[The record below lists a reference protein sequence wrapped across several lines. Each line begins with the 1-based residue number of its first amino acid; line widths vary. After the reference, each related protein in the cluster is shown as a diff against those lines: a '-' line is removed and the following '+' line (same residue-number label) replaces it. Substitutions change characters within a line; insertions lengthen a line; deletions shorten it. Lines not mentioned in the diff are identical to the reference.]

1 MTLAGPV
8 SGRRGPRP
16 PSPEVIGGVIA
27 VALVAIIATTVAL
40 AATPGPG
47 SGSGPGA
54 SPTPDVALQ
63 SSEPTPTPP
72 VNPQVV
78 DLLRALNENFDA
90 SAKALQAELRRARF
104 RTPDVANIVRAIN
117 QRIGVGVEAVQA
129 LDGALGKDQ
138 PGGRMAA
145 VYAAMSDTATTTL
158 DASITL
164 NEAAYQTGA
173 QRLVDLIG
181 QLPELQA
188 ALDALAK
195 SRPSTAPSSTPPSV
209 APSASASGSPTTEPS
224 PSASPEPTGTPGP
237 TASSST
243 IPLPPAGEEQIVN
256 GGFEDGVGPPWGLFL
271 GQGAAATLS
280 GDTAKPGAGRTSAR
294 VDITTGS
301 PAYSGI
307 SLRQAGLTLEAGRLY
322 TLTVSARA
330 AVAREVRIRV
340 ASTTG
345 ASYLNRIAQV
355 GTAWTPIQIV
365 FTAGVGDPNA
375 VLELDLGRDQAA
387 TLFDAVS
394 FRPVGG

>member
-1 MTLAGPV
+1 
-8 SGRRGPRP
+8 
-16 PSPEVIGGVIA
+16 VIGGVIA
-27 VALVAIIATTVAL
+27 VALVGIIATTAAL
-40 AATPGPG
+40 AASPQPGGG
-47 SGSGPGA
+47 SRPGA
-54 SPTPDVALQ
+54 SPTPNVALQ
-63 SSEPTPTPP
+63 SSEPTPAPP

-78 DLLRALNENFDA
+78 DLLRSLNEGLA
-90 SAKALQAELRRARF
+90 SSSDALQAELRRARF
-104 RTPDVANIVRAIN
+104 RTPEVANLIRQVN

-129 LDGALGKDQ
+129 LDGALGKEQ

-145 VYAAMSDTATTTL
+145 VYGAMGDAVSTTL
-158 DASITL
+158 DASI
-164 NEAAYQTGA
+164 NNSAAYQAGA

-188 ALDALAK
+188 ALDALAE
-195 SRPSTAPSSTPPSV
+195 SRPSTAPSV
-209 APSASASGSPTTEPS
+209 APSPSTAASPTAQPSPTSSPEATATAEPS
-224 PSASPEPTGTPGP
+224 P
-237 TASSST
+237 SSST

-256 GGFEDGVGPPWGLFL
+256 GGFEEGVGPPWGLFL
-271 GQGAAATLS
+271 GQGAAATLT

-307 SLRQAGLTLEAGRLY
+307 SLRQAGLKLEAGRLY
-322 TLTVSARA
+322 TLTMSARA
-330 AVAREVRIRV
+330 AAAREVRIRV

-345 ASYLNRIAQV
+345 ASYVNRIAEV
-355 GTAWTPIQIV
+355 GTAWTAIQVV

-375 VLELDLGRDQAA
+375 VLELDLGRDEAA

>member
-1 MTLAGPV
+1 M
-8 SGRRGPRP
+8 
-16 PSPEVIGGVIA
+16 IA
-27 VALVAIIATTVAL
+27 VALVGIIATTAAL
-40 AATPGPG
+40 AASPQAGGG
-47 SGSGPGA
+47 SRPGA

-63 SSEPTPTPP
+63 SSQPTPRPP

-78 DLLRALNENFDA
+78 DLLRSLNEGLA
-90 SAKALQAELRRARF
+90 SSSDALQAELRRARF
-104 RTPDVANIVRAIN
+104 RTPEVANLIRQVN

-145 VYAAMSDTATTTL
+145 VYGAMGDAVSTTL
-158 DASITL
+158 DASI
-164 NEAAYQTGA
+164 NNSAAYQAGA

-188 ALDALAK
+188 ALDALAE
-195 SRPSTAPSSTPPSV
+195 SRPSVAPSSPPPSV
-209 APSASASGSPTTEPS
+209 APSPSASASPTAEPS
-224 PSASPEPTGTPGP
+224 PTSSPEPAETPGP
-237 TASSST
+237 SPSSSI
-243 IPLPPAGEEQIVN
+243 IPLPPAGEEQVVN

-322 TLTVSARA
+322 TLTLSARA
-330 AVAREVRIRV
+330 SVAREVRIRV

-355 GTAWTPIQIV
+355 GTAWTSIQII
-365 FTAGVGDPNA
+365 FTAGVGDANA

-394 FRPVGG
+394 FRPVGA

>member
-1 MTLAGPV
+1 M
-8 SGRRGPRP
+8 
-16 PSPEVIGGVIA
+16 IA
-27 VALVAIIATTVAL
+27 VVLIGIIATTAAL
-40 AATPGPG
+40 AATPSPG
-47 SGSGPGA
+47 VGSGPDP

-63 SSEPTPTPP
+63 SSQPTATPP

-90 SAKALQAELRRARF
+90 NAEALQAELRRARF
-104 RTPDVANIVRAIN
+104 RTPDVASIVRAIN

-145 VYAAMSDTATTTL
+145 VYGAMSDTATTTL
-158 DASITL
+158 DASI
-164 NEAAYQTGA
+164 NNSAAYQTGA
-173 QRLVDLIG
+173 QRLVDLIA

-188 ALDALAK
+188 ALDALAE
-195 SRPSTAPSSTPPSV
+195 SRPSTAPSAPPSV
-209 APSASASGSPTTEPS
+209 APSPSAPGSPTAEPS
-224 PSASPEPTGTPGP
+224 PTASPEPTATPGP
-237 TASSST
+237 TPSSSA
-243 IPLPPAGEEQIVN
+243 IPLPAAGEEQIVN

-271 GQGAAATLS
+271 QPGAAATLTA
-280 GDTAKPGAGRTSAR
+280 DTAKPGAGRTSAR
-294 VDITTGS
+294 IDITTGS

-322 TLTVSARA
+322 TLTISARA
-330 AVAREVRIRV
+330 SVAREVRIRV

-345 ASYLNRIAQV
+345 ASYVNRIAQV
-355 GTAWTPIQIV
+355 GTAWSATQIV

-394 FRPVGG
+394 FRPVGA

>member
-1 MTLAGPV
+1 
-8 SGRRGPRP
+8 
-16 PSPEVIGGVIA
+16 VIA
-27 VALVAIIATTVAL
+27 VALIGIIATTAAL
-40 AATPGPG
+40 AATPEAGGG
-47 SGSGPGA
+47 SRPGA

-78 DLLRALNENFDA
+78 DLLRSLNEGLA
-90 SAKALQAELRRARF
+90 SSSDALQAELRRARF
-104 RTPDVANIVRAIN
+104 RTPEVANLIRQVN

-145 VYAAMSDTATTTL
+145 VYGAMGDAVATTL
-158 DASITL
+158 DASI
-164 NEAAYQTGA
+164 NNSAAYQTGA

-181 QLPELQA
+181 QLPDLQA
-188 ALDALAK
+188 ALDALAE
-195 SRPSTAPSSTPPSV
+195 SRPSTAPSV
-209 APSASASGSPTTEPS
+209 APSPSTAASPTSQPNPTS
-224 PSASPEPTGTPGP
+224 SPEPTATPEP
-237 TASSST
+237 SPSSST

-256 GGFEDGVGPPWGLFL
+256 GGFEEGVGPPWGLFL

-280 GDTAKPGAGRTSAR
+280 GDTGKPGAGRTSAR

-301 PAYSGI
+301 PAYSGV
-307 SLRQAGLTLEAGRLY
+307 SLRQAGLALEAGRLY
-322 TLTVSARA
+322 TLTISARA

-345 ASYLNRIAQV
+345 ASYVNRIAEV
-355 GTAWTPIQIV
+355 GTAWTSIQIV

-375 VLELDLGRDQAA
+375 VLELDLGRDEAA

>member
-1 MTLAGPV
+1 M
-8 SGRRGPRP
+8 
-16 PSPEVIGGVIA
+16 IA
-27 VALVAIIATTVAL
+27 VALVGIIATTVAL

-63 SSEPTPTPP
+63 SSQPTPTPP

-78 DLLRALNENFDA
+78 DLLRSLNERFAANADA
-90 SAKALQAELRRARF
+90 LRAELRRPRF
-104 RTPDVANIVRAIN
+104 RTPEVAIIIREVNSRLVA
-117 QRIGVGVEAVQA
+117 GGETAVQA
-129 LDGALGKDQ
+129 LDGALGKEQ

-145 VYAAMSDTATTTL
+145 VYGAMSETATTTL
-158 DASITL
+158 DASI
-164 NEAAYQTGA
+164 NNSPAYQTGA

-195 SRPSTAPSSTPPSV
+195 ERPSTAPSSAPPSV
-209 APSASASGSPTTEPS
+209 APSPSASGSLTAEPS
-224 PSASPEPTGTPGP
+224 PSASPEPTATPGP
-237 TASSST
+237 TPSSSA

-256 GGFEDGVGPPWGLFL
+256 GGFEDGVGPPWGLYL

-280 GDTAKPGAGRTSAR
+280 ADTAKPGAGRTSAR
-294 VDITTGS
+294 VDITSGS

-330 AVAREVRIRV
+330 SVAREVRIRV

-345 ASYLNRIAQV
+345 ASYVNRIAQV
-355 GTAWTPIQIV
+355 GTAWTSVQIV

-394 FRPVGG
+394 FRPVGA

>member
-1 MTLAGPV
+1 
-8 SGRRGPRP
+8 
-16 PSPEVIGGVIA
+16 VIGGVIA
-27 VALVAIIATTVAL
+27 VAIVGIIATTAAL
-40 AATPGPG
+40 AASPGVGGGPGPET
-47 SGSGPGA
+47 SR
-54 SPTPDVALQ
+54 TPDVALQ
-63 SSEPTPTPP
+63 SSQPTPTPP

-78 DLLRALNENFDA
+78 DLLRSLNEGLA
-90 SAKALQAELRRARF
+90 SSSDALQAELRRASF
-104 RTPDVANIVRAIN
+104 RTPEVVDLIRQVS

-145 VYAAMSDTATTTL
+145 VYDAMDAAVSTTL
-158 DASITL
+158 DASIL
-164 NEAAYQTGA
+164 NSAAYQTGA

-188 ALDALAK
+188 ALDALAE
-195 SRPSTAPSSTPPSV
+195 SRPSTVPSSPPPSV
-209 APSASASGSPTTEPS
+209 APSPSAAASPTAAPS
-224 PSASPEPTGTPGP
+224 PTSSPEPTATPGP
-237 TASSST
+237 SPSSSV
-243 IPLPPAGEEQIVN
+243 IPLPPAGAEQIVN
-256 GGFEDGVGPPWGLFL
+256 GGFEEGVGPPWGLFL

-280 GDTAKPGAGRTSAR
+280 ADAAKPGAGRTSAR
-294 VDITTGS
+294 VDITSGS

-322 TLTVSARA
+322 TLTLSARA
-330 AVAREVRIRV
+330 SVAREVRIRV

-355 GTAWTPIQIV
+355 GTAWSPIQIV
-365 FTAGVGDPNA
+365 FTAGVGDANA
-375 VLELDLGRDQAA
+375 VLELDLGREQAA

>member
-1 MTLAGPV
+1 M
-8 SGRRGPRP
+8 
-16 PSPEVIGGVIA
+16 IA
-27 VALVAIIATTVAL
+27 VALVAIIATTAAL
-40 AATPGPG
+40 AATPSPG
-47 SGSGPGA
+47 GGSGPGA
-54 SPTPDVALQ
+54 SPTPDITLQ
-63 SSEPTPTPP
+63 SSQPTPTPP

-78 DLLRALNENFDA
+78 DLLRSLNEQLAA
-90 SAKALQAELRRARF
+90 SGDALQAELRRARF
-104 RTPDVANIVRAIN
+104 RTPEVVSLVRQAN

-145 VYAAMSDTATTTL
+145 VYGAMADTATQTL
-158 DASITL
+158 DAS
-164 NEAAYQTGA
+164 NNNSAAYQAGA
-173 QRLVDLIG
+173 QRLVDLIA

-188 ALDALAK
+188 ALDALAE
-195 SRPSTAPSSTPPSV
+195 SRPSSPPPSV
-209 APSASASGSPTTEPS
+209 APSPSASASPTSQPSPSSSPEPTTTPEPS
-224 PSASPEPTGTPGP
+224 PS
-237 TASSST
+237 SSA

-280 GDTAKPGAGRTSAR
+280 GDTAKPGAGKTSAR
-294 VDITTGS
+294 VDTTTGS

-307 SLRQAGLTLEAGRLY
+307 SLRQAGLRLEAGRLY
-322 TLTVSARA
+322 TLTISARA
-330 AVAREVRIRV
+330 SVAREVRIRV

-345 ASYLNRIAQV
+345 ASYMNRIAQV

-365 FTAGVGDPNA
+365 FTAGVGDPDA
-375 VLELDLGRDQAA
+375 VLELDLGREGAA

>member
-1 MTLAGPV
+1 VTLAGPV
-8 SGRRGPRP
+8 SGGRPPRP

-27 VALVAIIATTVAL
+27 VALIGIIATTAAL
-40 AATPGPG
+40 AASPQTGDE
-47 SGSGPGA
+47 SRPGA
-54 SPTPDVALQ
+54 SPTPNVALQ
-63 SSEPTPTPP
+63 SSEPTPAPP
-72 VNPQVV
+72 MNPQVV
-78 DLLRALNENFDA
+78 DLLRSLNEGLA
-90 SAKALQAELRRARF
+90 SSSDALQAELRRARF
-104 RTPDVANIVRAIN
+104 RTPEVANLIRQVN

-145 VYAAMSDTATTTL
+145 VYGAMGDAVSTTL
-158 DASITL
+158 DASI
-164 NEAAYQTGA
+164 NNSAAYQTGA

-188 ALDALAK
+188 ALDALAE
-195 SRPSTAPSSTPPSV
+195 SRPSAAPSV
-209 APSASASGSPTTEPS
+209 APSPSTAASPTSEPS
-224 PSASPEPTGTPGP
+224 STSSPEPTATPEP
-237 TASSST
+237 SPASST

-256 GGFEDGVGPPWGLFL
+256 GGFEEGVGPPWGLFL

-280 GDTAKPGAGRTSAR
+280 GDTAKPGAGRASAR

-307 SLRQAGLTLEAGRLY
+307 SLRQAGLALEAGRLY
-322 TLTVSARA
+322 TLTISARA
-330 AVAREVRIRV
+330 AAAREIRIRV

-345 ASYLNRIAQV
+345 ASYVNRIAEV
-355 GTAWTPIQIV
+355 GTAWTSIQIV

-375 VLELDLGRDQAA
+375 VLELDLGRDDAA

>member
-1 MTLAGPV
+1 
-8 SGRRGPRP
+8 
-16 PSPEVIGGVIA
+16 VIGGVIA
-27 VALVAIIATTVAL
+27 VVLVGMIATTMAL
-40 AATPGPG
+40 AATPSAG
-47 SGSGPGA
+47 SGSGSGA
-54 SPTPDVALQ
+54 SPTPDVALR
-63 SSEPTPTPP
+63 SSEPTATPP

-78 DLLRALNENFDA
+78 DLLRSLNEGLA
-90 SAKALQAELRRARF
+90 SSRDALQAELRRARF
-104 RTPDVANIVRAIN
+104 RTPEVANLIRQVN
-117 QRIGVGVEAVQA
+117 QRIGVGAEAVQA

-138 PGGRMAA
+138 PGGKMAA
-145 VYAAMSDTATTTL
+145 VYGAMGDAVTATL
-158 DASITL
+158 DASI
-164 NEAAYQTGA
+164 NNSAAYQTGA

-188 ALDALAK
+188 ALDALAE
-195 SRPSTAPSSTPPSV
+195 SRPSTAPSSPPPSV
-209 APSASASGSPTTEPS
+209 GPS
-224 PSASPEPTGTPGP
+224 PSGSASPTPQPSPTASPGPTGTAGP
-237 TASSST
+237 TPSSST
-243 IPLPPAGEEQIVN
+243 IPLPPAGPEQIVN

-280 GDTAKPGAGRTSAR
+280 GDSAKPGAGQTSAR

-307 SLRQAGLTLEAGRLY
+307 SLRQGGLTLEAGRLY
-322 TLTVSARA
+322 ALTMSARA
-330 AVAREVRIRV
+330 SVAREVRIRV

-345 ASYLNRIAQV
+345 ASYVNRIAQV
-355 GTAWTPIQIV
+355 GTAWTEIQIV

>member
-1 MTLAGPV
+1 M
-8 SGRRGPRP
+8 
-16 PSPEVIGGVIA
+16 IA
-27 VALVAIIATTVAL
+27 VALIGIIATTAAL
-40 AATPGPG
+40 PASLWPGG
-47 SGSGPGA
+47 GSGPGA

-63 SSEPTPTPP
+63 SSEPTPKPP

-78 DLLRALNENFDA
+78 SLLRALNENFDA
-90 SAKALQAELRRARF
+90 NADALQAELRRARF
-104 RTPDVANIVRAIN
+104 RAPEVRSLMQQVN

-129 LDGALGKDQ
+129 LDGALGKEQ

-145 VYAAMSDTATTTL
+145 VYGAISDTATTTL
-158 DASITL
+158 DASINL
-164 NEAAYQTGA
+164 NPGAYQAGA
-173 QRLVDLIG
+173 QRLIDLIG

-188 ALDALAK
+188 ALDALAA
-195 SRPSTAPSSTPPSV
+195 SRPSMAPSSPPPSV
-209 APSASASGSPTTEPS
+209 EPSPPASPTDFPSASASREPS
-224 PSASPEPTGTPGP
+224 ATPEPTP
-237 TASSST
+237 SSST

-280 GDTAKPGAGRTSAR
+280 ADTAKPGAGRTSAR
-294 VDITTGS
+294 VDVTSGS

-322 TLTVSARA
+322 TLTISARA
-330 AVAREVRIRV
+330 SVAREVRIRV

-345 ASYLNRIAQV
+345 ASYVNRIAQV
-355 GTAWTPIQIV
+355 GTAWAPMQIV

>member
-1 MTLAGPV
+1 M
-8 SGRRGPRP
+8 
-16 PSPEVIGGVIA
+16 IA
-27 VALVAIIATTVAL
+27 VALVGIIATTAAL
-40 AATPGPG
+40 AASPGPG
-47 SGSGPGA
+47 GGSGPGA
-54 SPTPDVALQ
+54 SPTPNVALQ

-78 DLLRALNENFDA
+78 DLLRSLNEGLA
-90 SAKALQAELRRARF
+90 SSSDALQAELRRARF
-104 RTPDVANIVRAIN
+104 RTPEVANLIRQVN

-129 LDGALGKDQ
+129 LDGALGKEQ
-138 PGGRMAA
+138 AGGRMAA
-145 VYAAMSDTATTTL
+145 VYGAMGDAVATTL
-158 DASITL
+158 DASI
-164 NEAAYQTGA
+164 NNSAAYQTGA

-188 ALDALAK
+188 ALDALAA
-195 SRPSTAPSSTPPSV
+195 SRPSTAPSSAPPSV
-209 APSASASGSPTTEPS
+209 APSPSASATEVPTA
-224 PSASPEPTGTPGP
+224 SASPEPTGTSEPSP
-237 TASSST
+237 SSST
-243 IPLPPAGEEQIVN
+243 IPFPPAGEEQIVN
-256 GGFEDGVGPPWGLFL
+256 GGFEDGVDQPWGLFL

-280 GDTAKPGAGRTSAR
+280 ADTAKPGAGRTSAR
-294 VDITTGS
+294 VDITSGS

-322 TLTVSARA
+322 TLTLSARA
-330 AVAREVRIRV
+330 SVAREVRIRV

-345 ASYLNRIAQV
+345 ASYVNRIAQV
-355 GTAWTPIQIV
+355 GTGWTSMQIV

>member
-27 VALVAIIATTVAL
+27 VALVGIIATTVAL

-47 SGSGPGA
+47 GGSGSGA
-54 SPTPDVALQ
+54 SPMPDVALQ

-78 DLLRALNENFDA
+78 DLLRSLNEGLA
-90 SAKALQAELRRARF
+90 SSSDALQAELRRARF
-104 RTPDVANIVRAIN
+104 RTPEVASLVRQVN
-117 QRIGVGVEAVQA
+117 QRIGVGAEAVQA

-145 VYAAMSDTATTTL
+145 VYGAMGDAVTTTL
-158 DASITL
+158 DASI
-164 NEAAYQTGA
+164 NNSAAYQTGA

-188 ALDALAK
+188 ALDALAR
-195 SRPSTAPSSTPPSV
+195 SRPSAAPSSAPPSV
-209 APSASASGSPTTEPS
+209 EPSVSAPGSPTAEPS
-224 PSASPEPTGTPGP
+224 PTASSEPTTPEPTP
-237 TASSST
+237 SSST

-280 GDTAKPGAGRTSAR
+280 ADTAKPGAGRASAR
-294 VDITTGS
+294 VDIATGS

-322 TLTVSARA
+322 TLTISARA
-330 AVAREVRIRV
+330 SVAREVRIRV

-345 ASYLNRIAQV
+345 ASYVNRIAQV
-355 GTAWTPIQIV
+355 GTAWAPIQIV
-365 FTAGVGDPNA
+365 FTAGVGDANA
-375 VLELDLGRDQAA
+375 VLELDLGREGAP

-394 FRPVGG
+394 FRPVGA

>member
-1 MTLAGPV
+1 M
-8 SGRRGPRP
+8 
-16 PSPEVIGGVIA
+16 IA
-27 VALVAIIATTVAL
+27 VVLIGIIATTVAL
-40 AATPGPG
+40 AATPSP
-47 SGSGPGA
+47 SGGTDPGA
-54 SPTPDVALQ
+54 SPTPDIALQ
-63 SSEPTPTPP
+63 SSQPTPTPP

-78 DLLRALNENFDA
+78 DLLRSLNEGLAA
-90 SAKALQAELRRARF
+90 SSDALQAELRRARF
-104 RTPDVANIVRAIN
+104 RTPEVANLIRQVN

-138 PGGRMAA
+138 PGGKMAA
-145 VYAAMSDTATTTL
+145 IYGAMTDAVTTTL
-158 DASITL
+158 DASI
-164 NEAAYQTGA
+164 NNSAAYQTGA

-188 ALDALAK
+188 ALDALAE
-195 SRPSTAPSSTPPSV
+195 SRPSTPPSSPPSV
-209 APSASASGSPTTEPS
+209 APSPSPSGSPTAQPS
-224 PSASPEPTGTPGP
+224 PRSPEPTATPGP
-237 TASSST
+237 TASSSA

-256 GGFEDGVGPPWGLFL
+256 GGFEDGVDTPWGLFL

-280 GDTAKPGAGRTSAR
+280 ADTTKPGAGTTSAR

-307 SLRQAGLTLEAGRLY
+307 SLRQAGLSLEAGRLY
-322 TLTVSARA
+322 TLTMSARA
-330 AVAREVRIRV
+330 SVAREVRIRV

-345 ASYLNRIAQV
+345 ASYVNRIAEV
-355 GTAWTPIQIV
+355 GTAWTAIQIV